1 MVRYNPIT
9 GEEIPSY
16 QNHTGH
22 FQRREVVG
30 NDEVEEEE
38 EVPASG
44 STLPSEVSDV
54 EKHEDKVAASIDDDK
69 STTSRANTF
78 EDMVAAEMERLRLDY
93 GEDGGAFE
101 AKKDDAEAA
110 STISTPVESSHRQQQ
125 QQQQRK
131 QIVPSQSTSLLGR
144 DEGQELATRRQRA
157 REYGEQLR
165 LQMEQDRLAK
175 TSRERKH
182 DAPRDVDGDRISPAN
197 ASIST
202 SKAAEATASSAASYG
217 ELLRLQM
224 KEDEER
230 RRKQREDNRSGSVAA
245 ASIDSIGNFTDSIA
259 SSKKQ
264 KAVEYRRQLD
274 DQIAATSSGHRAS
287 KSSGTDCKEAVDG
300 QLEYK
305 SNVAATSDRKKK
317 NEYALQLRE
326 QMDAK
331 AARRQRSDS
340 IQAPESS
347 SNASSVLSPWH
358 LGEER
363 EAQERQQ
370 RRDAALKQQRLLEL
384 QIQDQNEAKARM
396 KKEEEDNETRNTDM
410 FKSRHSALPSQATD
424 EVAVAPIEEPCRPF
438 DTLDDCPLLA
448 AESTFIPTPKP
459 KIRRKADE
467 YTAVCQID
475 VPICPMKSPV
485 IRRGRGGEAFTVA
498 LDDASEGANGGV
510 TSMPPPTIPSCAS
523 GFPTNLKATKYSP
536 CRRSRSKSKSATASP
551 VRLPPMEPPVSP
563 SEEIK
568 YTVVDEDD
576 VLVQDILRSAL
587 RRIEDNVPINDEGS
601 QEMHSLGPPKKKKS
615 VQFRTSERSV
625 SDENLSL
632 PIKERDA
639 YLPNGNSDYYVDAL
653 KDSFQV
659 VDQDQEFVVPST
671 STQREFEVDNF
682 DNESLLDDHF
692 EDLDEYCKDDE
703 VEEEKLMQALS
714 RIRSSMDTSFTST
727 CKNVPGSSGLIK

>member
-9 GEEIPSY
+9 GEEMPSH
-16 QNHTGH
+16 QTHADH
-22 FQRREVVG
+22 LQRGEVV
-30 NDEVEEEE
+30 VECDE

-44 STLPSEVSDV
+44 STLSSDVSDD
-54 EKHEDKVAASIDDDK
+54 EKQESK
-69 STTSRANTF
+69 STSHTIAF

-93 GEDGGAFE
+93 GQEDGAVK
-101 AKKDDAEAA
+101 AKKGDAAAAAEVPAA
-110 STISTPVESSHRQQQ
+110 STIAPSVGSNHHRHHHHHHQQQ
-125 QQQQRK
+125 QQLQRK
-131 QIVPSQSTSLLGR
+131 QVASSQSSTTSPPHNSRCISTSLLGR

-165 LQMEQDRLAK
+165 LQMEQDRLTK
-175 TSRERKH
+175 MSRARTH
-182 DAPRDVDGDRISPAN
+182 DAPRNVDVDGTSPAS
-197 ASIST
+197 AYIST
-202 SKAAEATASSAASYG
+202 AKATDAAASSAASYG

-230 RRKQREDNRSGSVAA
+230 RRKQRGDNRSGSVAE
-245 ASIDSIGNFTDSIA
+245 ASIDAIGNFTDSIA

-274 DQIAATSSGHRAS
+274 EQIAAKSSSHRAS

-305 SNVAATSDRKKK
+305 SNQAATNDRKKK
-317 NEYALQLRE
+317 DEYALQLRE

-331 AARRQRSDS
+331 AAQRQCSYS

-347 SNASSVLSPWH
+347 SNASSVLFPWH

-363 EAQERQQ
+363 EAQERQR
-370 RRDAALKQQRLLEL
+370 RRDAALEQQQLLEL
-384 QIQDQNEAKARM
+384 QIQEQNEAKALM
-396 KKEEEDNETRNTDM
+396 KKEEEDNEARDAGL
-410 FKSRHSALPSQATD
+410 FKSRHSALPSHATD
-424 EVAVAPIEEPCRPF
+424 EVAIAPIEEPRRPSN
-438 DTLDDCPLLA
+438 TSDDCPLLA

-459 KIRRKADE
+459 EIRKKADE
-467 YTAVCQID
+467 YTAVCQSD

-485 IRRGRGGEAFTVA
+485 IRRGRGGEAFTVS
-498 LDDASEGANGGV
+498 LDASEGANSGV

-523 GFPTNLKATKYSP
+523 GVPTNLKATKYSP

-601 QEMHSLGPPKKKKS
+601 QEMHSLGPPKKKSLSNFALRKHLLS
-615 VQFRTSERSV
+615 INLMEFRVCPTRREMHTSPMGAV
-625 SDENLSL
+625 IMPTL
-632 PIKERDA
+632 
-639 YLPNGNSDYYVDAL
+639 L
-653 KDSFQV
+653 KTPF
-659 VDQDQEFVVPST
+659 
-671 STQREFEVDNF
+671 
-682 DNESLLDDHF
+682 
-692 EDLDEYCKDDE
+692 K
-703 VEEEKLMQALS
+703 
-714 RIRSSMDTSFTST
+714 
-727 CKNVPGSSGLIK
+727 